1 MADDV
6 GKLLRYIVR
15 HYLARQEAIDI
26 EREATAA
33 DEAGEIVASQRRAAR
48 EEEQRADMLSDAFRE
63 GLRRADAAVRA
74 GGNAISL
81 DDRKPDQE
89 RLAEAMIQFL
99 VRADLATSISRETD
113 QHRYIYTISVDWPAL
128 DRVAH
133 DARVDLRDILGRTA

>member
-33 DEAGEIVASQRRAAR
+33 DEAGEIVASQRRAVR
-48 EEEQRADMLSDAFRE
+48 EEEQRADSLADAFRE
-63 GLRRADAAVRA
+63 GLRRSHAAVRA

-81 DDRKPDQE
+81 DDRRPDQE
-89 RLAEAMIQFL
+89 RQAEALIQFL
-99 VRADLATSISRETD
+99 VRADLATSTSRETD
-113 QHRYIYTISVDWPAL
+113 EHRYIYTIAVDWAAL

-133 DARVDLRDILGRTA
+133 EARVDLHDLLGRAG

>member
-6 GKLLRYIVR
+6 GKLLRFIAR

-26 EREATAA
+26 ERDATAA

-48 EEEQRADMLSDAFRE
+48 EEEHRADTLADAFRE
-63 GLRRADAAVRA
+63 GLLRADAAMRA

-89 RLAEAMIQFL
+89 RQAEALIQFL
-99 VRADLATSISRETD
+99 VRADLATSMSRETD
-113 QHRYIYTISVDWPAL
+113 EHRYIYTISVDWTAL
-128 DRVAH
+128 DRVARE
-133 DARVDLRDILGRTA
+133 ARVDLHDVLGRAG

>member
-6 GKLLRYIVR
+6 GKLLRYIVQ

-33 DEAGEIVASQRRAAR
+33 DEAGEIVASQRRAVR
-48 EEEQRADMLSDAFRE
+48 EEEQRADTLAEPFRE

-89 RLAEAMIQFL
+89 RQAEALIQFL
-99 VRADLATSISRETD
+99 VRADLAISTSRETEP
-113 QHRYIYTISVDWPAL
+113 QRYIYTITVDWPAV
-128 DRVAH
+128 DRVAREAH
-133 DARVDLRDILGRTA
+133 VDLHDILGRVG

>member
-33 DEAGEIVASQRRAAR
+33 DEAGEMVASRRPAAR
-48 EEEQRADMLSDAFRE
+48 EGGQGADMLADAFRE

-89 RLAEAMIQFL
+89 RQAEALIQFL
-99 VRADLATSISRETD
+99 VRADLANSTSRETD
-113 QHRYIYTISVDWPAL
+113 EHRYIYTISVDWAAL

-133 DARVDLRDILGRTA
+133 EARVDLRDILGRAG